1 MAKERI
7 KIGLVFTTDFR
18 GFPPGGGQPTVE
30 IFLKL
35 AEPYPFDVWLLG
47 ASTRADEPVGK
58 LSYRRIH
65 GKDYPFIPL
74 LKLDAEKDRDRKPR
88 VPIRVQA
95 LAAYIWRRRLVE
107 SMKFD
112 VLYLHEPQAFP
123 FLWPKRQPVLYHIHG
138 TQESAAEFSRYALIR
153 TKPFLHFYRKA
164 IYAMFRRIDE
174 FIAIDEESYDLY
186 TKLMPYR
193 RDRFHLLPTAID
205 VEEFRPLPGIE
216 RHELR
221 RQFGLP
227 ESGPLAL
234 YVGRLSWKK
243 GVDLVIRAF
252 ALVAQRNPEISLA
265 IAGDGE
271 DTQML
276 KDLTR
281 ELGVSG
287 RVFFLGALP
296 HLPDPALPR
305 LYNCADVSVVA
316 SFHESLAL
324 VITEALACG
333 VPVVST
339 TVGIAPKVIHDGKTG
354 FLLKT
359 RSPEEMASRITQAI
373 ALRSTAGPDCVSA
386 AADYALTSQQICNVI
401 RDMARPLMSETADSL
416 AAV

>member
-47 ASTRADEPVGK
+47 ASTRPDEPVGQ
-58 LSYRRIH
+58 LGHRRIH
-65 GKDYPFIPL
+65 GRDYPFIPL
-74 LKLDAEKDRDRKPR
+74 LRLDAEKDRDRKPR

-95 LAAYIWRRRLVE
+95 LAAYVWRRKLVE
-107 SMKFD
+107 SLKFD
-112 VLYLHEPQAFP
+112 ILYLHEPQAFP

-164 IYAMFRRIDE
+164 IFAMFRRIDE
-174 FIAIDEESYDLY
+174 FIAIDEESYGLY
-186 TKLMPYR
+186 TKLMPDR

-205 VEEFRPLPGIE
+205 VEEFRPLRGTN
-216 RHELR
+216 RRELR
-221 RQFGLP
+221 QQFRLP
-227 ESGPLAL
+227 ESGPLVL

-243 GVDLVIRAF
+243 GVDLAIRGF
-252 ALVAQRNPEISLA
+252 ALAAERNPDISLA
-265 IAGDGE
+265 VAGDGE
-271 DTQML
+271 DSQML
-276 KDLTR
+276 KDLAR
-281 ELGVSG
+281 ELGLSG
-287 RVFFLGALP
+287 RIFFLGPVP

-305 LYNCADVSVVA
+305 LYNCADVTVVG

-339 TVGIAPKVIHDGKTG
+339 TVGIAPKVVHDGKTG

-359 RSPEEMASRITQAI
+359 RDPKEMAARITQAI
-373 ALRSTAGPDCVSA
+373 ALRPTAGPDCVSA
-386 AADYALTSQQICNVI
+386 AADYALTSKQICRVI
-401 RDMARPLMSETADSL
+401 EQMAGLPASETTDHL